1 MLGLLADALAFV
13 HRKSIKKNNERTP
26 RERDGQR
33 THGRRGTKY
42 LTSPGVFAGHFVL
55 VTALLSG
62 TRQALYGAR
71 VTYTEKQRT
80 CVMKT

>member
-13 HRKSIKKNNERTP
+13 HRKTIKKNNERTP

-33 THGRRGTKY
+33 THGRRGTKSLVQGY
-42 LTSPGVFAGHFVL
+42 LLDTSFLSLLCL
-55 VTALLSG
+55 VSG
-62 TRQALYGAR
+62 TRQARYGAR
-71 VTYTEKQRT
+71 VTYTDEQKT